1 MKFRRKQR
9 IKPITPEE
17 CTDEQTELMKS
28 WRLPDGT
35 VPNLILA
42 YIHHPDLLKR
52 WFPYGMHVMRDST
65 LPPRHREL
73 IIMRVAWHNQS
84 DYEWGHH
91 ARLSR
96 AVGITD
102 AELKLVTVGHE
113 AEGLTDFERLL
124 LRAVDEMKFETTI
137 KDETYEGLSAEY
149 DVKQMLD
156 VIQTFGAYN
165 MVSMSLN
172 IFGIQLEDGIAGLE
186 AVS

>member
-1 MKFRRKQR
+1 MKFERKQR
-9 IKPITPEE
+9 IPSIIPEE
-17 CTDEQTELMKS
+17 CTEEQLELMKP
-28 WRLPDGT
+28 WRLPDGS

-52 WFPYGMHVMRDST
+52 WFPYGMHVMQKST
-65 LPPRHREL
+65 LPARHREL
-73 IIMRVAWHNQS
+73 IIMRVAWLNES

-102 AELKLVTVGHE
+102 EELKRVTVGQE
-113 AEGLTDFERLL
+113 AKGWTDFERLL
-124 LRAVDEMKFETTI
+124 LTAVDEMKFETTI
-137 KDETYEGLSAEY
+137 KDDTYEGLSAQY

-172 IFGIQLEDGIAGLE
+172 IFGIQLEDGVAGLE
-186 AVS
+186 SVS